1 MGKQSPGEFELLVLL
16 AVLRLDGEDAY
27 AVGIV
32 DEIRARTGRKVR
44 RPAVYTA
51 LRRLEDKGW
60 VESWMG
66 DPRPER
72 GGKARRLVRVTASG
86 ADAVREARNALQ
98 AMWSGVSVLGG
109 GA

>member
-16 AVLRLDGEDAY
+16 AVLRLEGEDAY

-66 DPRPER
+66 EPRAER
-72 GGKARRLVRVTASG
+72 GGKARRLVRVTTAG
-86 ADAVREARNALQ
+86 AEAVREARNALQ
-98 AMWSGVSVLGG
+98 AIWAGVSLLGG
-109 GA
+109 KP